1 MSHFYA
7 GLRERISSEAT
18 QKPGSSNREFPS
30 LRFSEPESSHP
41 ATGVSL
47 ISGQCQAHNCM
58 EEKHIRSLI
67 FEINL

>member
-30 LRFSEPESSHP
+30 LRFSEPERFHKAIAVLP
-41 ATGVSL
+41 FAL
-47 ISGQCQAHNCM
+47 AQCANSM
-58 EEKHIRSLI
+58 WTSERIIKS
-67 FEINL
+67 FVKP